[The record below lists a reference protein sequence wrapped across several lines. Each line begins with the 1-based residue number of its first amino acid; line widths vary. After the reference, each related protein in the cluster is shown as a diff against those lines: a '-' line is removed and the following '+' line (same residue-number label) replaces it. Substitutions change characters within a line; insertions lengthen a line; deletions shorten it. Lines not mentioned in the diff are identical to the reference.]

1 MGEEAGSSGRR
12 RSVGAMVGAAVQSP
26 GAMEVQKSKRRY
38 LSSDPHA
45 YFLGI
50 AQARSVV
57 RRVIQIVEECAK
69 GRGLESLPH
78 QVLVQVFGSVAMEL
92 PVGRIAE
99 RLSISQ
105 PAASRLVKEL
115 EARGFINRHPDPDDL
130 RIMKVRI
137 TKSGRAI
144 LRLIEGDVHEQL
156 ADFESRLAEDERA
169 QLTSIYRA
177 FLGISPSFQ
186 RGDSRVR

>member
-78 QVLVQVFGSVAMEL
+78 QVLVQVFGSVAIARRPHRGAPEYL
-92 PVGRIAE
+92 PTGRVAPGE
-99 RLSISQ
+99 RIGSARVHQ
-105 PAASRLVKEL
+105 PA
-115 EARGFINRHPDPDDL
+115 
-130 RIMKVRI
+130 
-137 TKSGRAI
+137 SG
-144 LRLIEGDVHEQL
+144 
-156 ADFESRLAEDERA
+156 
-169 QLTSIYRA
+169 
-177 FLGISPSFQ
+177 P
-186 RGDSRVR
+186 